1 MRTIEDVQQ
10 EQQAVA
16 DRHSQLQ
23 AELKQLEA
31 RWHYLQGQEE
41 LLRAPAED
49 EA

>member
-1 MRTIEDVQQ
+1 MRTIEDVEQ
-10 EQQAVA
+10 ERQAVA

-41 LLRAPAED
+41 RLRAPAED

>member
-1 MRTIEDVQQ
+1 MRTIEDVEQ
-10 EQQAVA
+10 ERQAVA

-31 RWHYLQGQEE
+31 RWHYLQGQAE